1 MCSADVTQSEIF
13 SYRTLEQRIPASHSL
28 RKLRVLMDGILA
40 PVHVYFEVLYAN
52 MGCPSILPEHLL
64 RASLI

>member
-40 PVHVYFEVLYAN
+40 TVHVDFEVLYTN

>member
-1 MCSADVTQSEIF
+1 
-13 SYRTLEQRIPASHSL
+13 L
-28 RKLRVLMDGILA
+28 RKLRVLVDGILA
-40 PVHVYFEVLYAN
+40 TVHVDFEVLYAN